1 MADKPRTVRLSD
13 EEWAQVEALAERT
26 GTTRARAVAQ
36 AVAAALG
43 TQAAYRPHT
52 GENTDR
58 IHVACTPHTA
68 PDEPREAPRDAA
80 VEDGAAVAALV
91 AQLAEKDA
99 QIARLM
105 AQCEAKDA
113 AIAQALD
120 RSQQLHA
127 MEKARPSLG
136 QRVRALFSK

>member
-13 EEWAQVEALAERT
+13 EEWSQVEALAERM
-26 GTTRARAVAQ
+26 GTTRARAVAR
-36 AVAAALG
+36 AVAEALADV
-43 TQAAYRPHT
+43 TAYTPHT

-58 IHVACTPHTA
+58 IQGAYTPHTA
-68 PDEPREAPRDAA
+68 PGAPEREAG
-80 VEDGAAVAALV
+80 EDGAAVAALV